1 MVKYCIYLIKHLLQL
16 TNADGSKITKKA
28 ALKWAANII
37 ERMGHLF
44 EAVCNLVIYNIQTF
58 MILSQQNA

>member
-28 ALKWAANII
+28 ALIWAANII